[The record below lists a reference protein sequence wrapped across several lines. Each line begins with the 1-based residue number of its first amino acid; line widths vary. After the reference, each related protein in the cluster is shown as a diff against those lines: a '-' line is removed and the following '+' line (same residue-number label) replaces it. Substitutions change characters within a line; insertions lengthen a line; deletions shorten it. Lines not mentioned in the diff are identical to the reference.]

1 MHLLLPLLFFWFF
14 LLILFFTFSLFTDH
28 RTSPLSSLRV
38 EDIQIRFKAS
48 LKKLEKVLLPQ
59 IGAKKGLLIRTC

>member
-14 LLILFFTFSLFTDH
+14 LLILFFTFSLFTGH
-28 RTSPLSSLRV
+28 RTFPLSSLRV